1 MTATSTSQANQTT
14 TKKSPCGCGG
24 SGATASGGCGCG
36 CGCQETGTSC
46 CANVCFERPNY
57 FCGHLLTDDD
67 LTTGLRY
74 TREKNKLYHRTL
86 HGSGIVCGLGMR
98 RDLDCPNQVLI
109 GEGFAI
115 DSCGNDLVICEQQ
128 SFNVITALRK
138 KGYLVTETADP
149 CKDNQDED
157 CNMKQC
163 FWIAARYAEKP
174 SNFEAPLES
183 ACSPGPASCEPTRI
197 QEAVEF
203 DVLDRLP
210 EHHNAIEQLIARFD
224 CCFRLLT
231 EGNFANTVKA
241 NTAALQ
247 RLFEMQAK
255 DAASEIRDNTYFNI
269 FCQLKAYFL
278 QHIRRCPDP
287 YDAQL
292 ESAVQALAAPTKV
305 AATQDATNQVT
316 PETAICGLFG
326 RVWSYLAN
334 CLYSAMVF
342 PCPAPKCG
350 GEVVLGTVEIE
361 NGKLARLCHCGRSYV
376 WSAANFWQVLV
387 AYLVET
393 KTCESS
399 ARALTNQ
406 AGTVVSNSTATSGG
420 SGHCCPEIDLSCN
433 KFFSLYLLDQR
444 APQAAVLDTL
454 GLLTGLTS
462 AAKTAFNFMDANVV
476 DPKVFQSLNQTDA
489 QALASKVG
497 LTLQISQD
505 AQATTAASPFQALM
519 AQMLVRPGDTV
530 TAAVTNDKVVP
541 VTVSSATLAASS
553 SAIGAQVADAQKA
566 VQAATTQIQ
575 QLSAAAAKATDLQAA
590 NAQIQQLTTA
600 LQARDATLATLNN
613 QLTALT
619 SRVTV
624 LEKPP
629 ASKGK

>member
-1 MTATSTSQANQTT
+1 MTGTSTSQANQTA

-24 SGATASGGCGCG
+24 SGTATSSGCGCG
-36 CGCQETGTSC
+36 CHETGTSC

-74 TREKNKLYHRTL
+74 AREKNKLYHRTL
-86 HGSGIVCGLGMR
+86 DGSGIVCGLGMR

-115 DSCGNDLVICEQQ
+115 DSCGNDLVVCEQQ
-128 SFNVITALRK
+128 SFNVISALRK

-149 CKDNQDED
+149 CKDSEDED

-163 FWIAARYAEKP
+163 FWIAARYVEKP
-174 SNFEAPLES
+174 SDFEAPLES
-183 ACSPGPASCEPTRI
+183 ACSPGPSSCEPTRI

-203 DVLDRLP
+203 DVLDQLP
-210 EHHNAIEQLIARFD
+210 ERHGAIEQLVARFD

-241 NTAALQ
+241 NTPALQ

-255 DAASEIRDNTYFNI
+255 DAAGELRDDTYFNI

-292 ESAVQALAAPTKV
+292 ESAVQALAAPAKV
-305 AATQDATNQVT
+305 AGTQDATNQVT

-326 RVWSYLAN
+326 RVWSYLSN

-361 NGKLARLCHCGRSYV
+361 NGKLARICHCGRSYV

-399 ARALTNQ
+399 ERALTNQ
-406 AGTVVSNSTATSGG
+406 AGTVAPAPAATGSA

-433 KFFSLYLLDQR
+433 KFFSLYLLDQK

-462 AAKTAFNFMDANVV
+462 AAKTAFNFMDPNVV
-476 DPKVFQSLNQTDA
+476 DPKVFENLSQADA

-497 LTLQISQD
+497 LTLQVSQD
-505 AQATTAASPFQALM
+505 TQAKTSATPFAAVM

-530 TAAVTNDKVVP
+530 TASVTNDKIAP
-541 VTVSSATLAASS
+541 IAFSNATMAASTN
-553 SAIGAQVADAQKA
+553 AIGAQVA
-566 VQAATTQIQ
+566 
-575 QLSAAAAKATDLQAA
+575 QLSATAAKATDLQAA

-600 LQARDATLATLNN
+600 LQARDATLATLNK

-629 ASKGK
+629 ASKA